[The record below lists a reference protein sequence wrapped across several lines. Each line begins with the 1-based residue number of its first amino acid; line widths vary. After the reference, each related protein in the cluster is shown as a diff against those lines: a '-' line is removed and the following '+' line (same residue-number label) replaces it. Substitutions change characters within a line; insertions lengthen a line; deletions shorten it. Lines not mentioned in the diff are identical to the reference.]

1 MAGGSTQFEADV
13 QQAVQKI
20 KGVYFPVKT
29 GMVARLLTKK
39 AACRDLYP
47 NPEDEFCRPDIGP
60 NDGII
65 SSYEQQF
72 LANIRDGL
80 YYFHDNEP
88 IIIEQLHPDGYM
100 IINGH
105 HRWAAA
111 VKIGQPEIPVHVV
124 NLMHEADI
132 REILR
137 NTKHEKRA
145 TFDLDEVL
153 VRSGD
158 DPYLEKPLPAPWD
171 KTYKVRIRLG
181 VPALFHEL
189 EKSGYD
195 IWLYSANYPSADDV
209 QEYFRLYHVNV
220 SGVIAA
226 LGKRKAAAGGADLEK
241 LMQGRYRSTLHIDND
256 MVLQISSG
264 MKEPREF
271 PLSGAP
277 ETWSQEIIEVLE
289 KLDGESEGRVRRY
302 ESFV

>member
-20 KGVYFPVKT
+20 KGVYFPVRT
-29 GMVARLLTKK
+29 SLAARLLTKK
-39 AACRDLYP
+39 AACKSLYP
-47 NPEDEFCRPDIGP
+47 NPEDEFSMPEIGP
-60 NDGII
+60 NDEII
-65 SSYEQQF
+65 SSYEKQF
-72 LANIRDGL
+72 LDNIGNNL
-80 YYFHDNEP
+80 HYYHGNEP
-88 IIIEQLHPDGYM
+88 IIVERLHPDGHM

-111 VKIGQPEIPVHVV
+111 VKIGQPEIPVRVV
-124 NLMHEADI
+124 NLMHEADV
-132 REILR
+132 REILQ

-145 TFDLDEVL
+145 AFDLDEVL
-153 VRSGD
+153 LRGED

-171 KTYKVRIRLG
+171 KTYRERIRLG

-195 IWLYSANYPSADDV
+195 IWLYSRSYPSADAV

-226 LGKRKAAAGGADLEK
+226 LGKRKAAAGNELERI
-241 LMQGRYRSTLHIDND
+241 MQGRYRSTLHIDND
-256 MVLQISSG
+256 MVLQTG
-264 MKEPREF
+264 ADTKEHREF

-277 ETWSQEIIEVLE
+277 DTWSQEIIAVLE
-289 KLDGESEGRVRRY
+289 KLDRESEEARAQL
-302 ESFV
+302 

>member
-1 MAGGSTQFEADV
+1 MAGGSTQFEASV

-29 GMVARLLTKK
+29 GLVARLRIKK
-39 AACRDLYP
+39 AACKDLYP
-47 NPEDEFCRPDIGP
+47 NPEDEFCMPEIGP

-80 YYFHDNEP
+80 DYFHGSEP
-88 IIIEQLHPDGYM
+88 IIVEQLHPDGYM

-153 VRSGD
+153 LRGEN
-158 DPYLEKPLPAPWD
+158 DPYLEKPLPSPWD
-171 KTYKVRIRLG
+171 KTYKERIRLG
-181 VPALFHEL
+181 VPALFHAL

-195 IWLYSANYPSADDV
+195 IWLYSAGYPSVDAVQRYFPWIIFSSSVPDV
-209 QEYFRLYHVNV
+209 DAFRLPT
-220 SGVIAA
+220 AA
-226 LGKRKAAAGGADLEK
+226 IK
-241 LMQGRYRSTLHIDND
+241 
-256 MVLQISSG
+256 
-264 MKEPREF
+264 
-271 PLSGAP
+271 PL
-277 ETWSQEIIEVLE
+277 T
-289 KLDGESEGRVRRY
+289 
-302 ESFV
+302 FT

>member
-1 MAGGSTQFEADV
+1 MAGGTTQFEADV

-29 GMVARLLTKK
+29 GLAARLLTNK
-39 AACRDLYP
+39 AACKSLYP
-47 NPEDEFCRPDIGP
+47 NPEDEFCMPEIGP
-60 NDGII
+60 NDDII

-88 IIIEQLHPDGYM
+88 IIVEQLHPDGYM

-153 VRSGD
+153 LRSGD
-158 DPYLEKPLPAPWD
+158 DPYLEKPLPSPWN
-171 KTYKVRIRLG
+171 KTYKERIRLG
-181 VPALFHEL
+181 VPALFHAL

-195 IWLYSANYPSADDV
+195 IWLYSMGYPSVDAVED
-209 QEYFRLYHVNV
+209 YFRLYHVNV

-226 LGKRKAAAGGADLEK
+226 VGKRKAAGGSELEK
-241 LMQGRYRSTLHIDND
+241 MIQGKYRSTLHIDND
-256 MVLQISSG
+256 MVLQINSET
-264 MKEPREF
+264 KEPREF

-277 ETWSQEIIEVLE
+277 ETWSQEIMDVLE
-289 KLDGESEGRVRRY
+289 KLDRESEETSPQV
-302 ESFV
+302 